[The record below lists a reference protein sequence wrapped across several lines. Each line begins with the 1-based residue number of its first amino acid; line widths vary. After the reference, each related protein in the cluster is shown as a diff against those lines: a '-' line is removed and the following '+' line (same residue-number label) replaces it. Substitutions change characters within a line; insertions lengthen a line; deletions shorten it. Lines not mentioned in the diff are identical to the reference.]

1 MPAKKAFEK
10 DRWTEFNGVYGNY
23 WALQDKPAFR
33 RLPNGAAKIFPI
45 AVEEMARARRIEV
58 KIRRV
63 RFASGRKVFFL
74 KSPFDRGVSVAI
86 GQEEI
91 AEAWA
96 AAEEL
101 GICGLVDRALDE
113 LKKKVLAAFA
123 EKEAALN
130 GQS

>member
-10 DRWTEFNGVYGNY
+10 DRWTELSGDYGNY
-23 WALQDKPAFR
+23 WKLQDKPAFR
-33 RLPNGAAKIFPI
+33 RLPSGAAKTFPI
-45 AVEEMARARRIEV
+45 AVAEMANARRIDV
-58 KIRRV
+58 AVRRV

-74 KSPFDRGVSVAI
+74 KSPYACGESVAI

-101 GICGLVDRALDE
+101 GIIGLVDRALDE